1 MYCYCKDCKNSRQY
15 DDGTGARYCDIGMYG
30 SEDNDYC
37 ALSESKTGE
46 YFKTID
52 ECTTEELIAEI
63 IRRTRQ

>member
-1 MYCYCKDCKNSRQY
+1 MYCYCKDCKNSRRY
-15 DDGTGARYCDIGMYG
+15 DDGMRYCDIGMYCG
-30 SEDNDYC
+30 QDNDYC